1 MNRVVLQGV
10 AFAALCGLSC
20 AAFVSPAHAQASA
33 TSGPTIAVTHTP
45 KAPVIDGKLDEPEW
59 QLAGLITDLRQIRP
73 GDGAPMSEKTEVY
86 VMYDKDALYVAARMW
101 DSGAPG
107 EVSANVM
114 KQNSQFTNDDRI
126 AVIIDPFNTGR
137 NGYRFEVNANAVR
150 NDMLY
155 QNGSLQAEWSVIWD
169 AAATMGEGQWFAE
182 FAIPF
187 KSLPLDPAIHDWG
200 FNVSRAIRRR
210 GEEAVWVSRNRSISP
225 SIVGLATGF
234 KDLDQGLGLDVV
246 PGVSVTHSKSYVNA
260 TSETNT
266 EPSVDLYYRI
276 TPAVTGSLTINT
288 DFSATVV
295 DDRQVNL
302 TRFNLFFPE
311 KRQFFLADSDL
322 FDFGRFGGAVYP
334 PGIRTV
340 SAASQR
346 NGQPFFSR
354 RIGLSAIGTPVDI
367 DYGSKLSGRIGRY
380 TFGAMGIRQGEFAP
394 PTGPALDPTSLFVGR
409 ATMDVLSQSSI
420 GVIATSGN
428 SQGAVDNSLVGAD
441 FQYNNNRLPWGR
453 PVQAEAWYQQTETEN
468 RTGDDYALG
477 LGFRV
482 PASTGLRGG
491 FMHKEIGRN
500 FNPTMGFVSRANIRD
515 EWAGLGY
522 VYRFQKGALLSSTTE
537 VDAQVIRD
545 LTTDERLSQYLSLRA
560 LELETRSRD
569 ILKVYVME
577 SSENLLAPFAI
588 YNTAVRRVV
597 VPVGEYKFTEYGLDI
612 ETGAQRAVSAK
623 FNYKGGEFYDGD
635 RLNLGAEVSWK
646 PIRYFNLLAGYDWN
660 RIDLPYGKFITRLTR
675 LTAEVAFTSRLNWIN
690 IVQYDDVSEV
700 FGVHSR
706 LQWIPRAGREFY
718 LVFNRSFEDFNKDGT
733 FHSVTSEMTAKA
745 TYTFRF

>member
-522 VYRFQKGALLSSTTE
+522 VYRFQKGVLLSSTTE